1 LAMPINTSQ
10 STFMCIDFIHI
21 FLMYISRSGMPN
33 GMIFWLDVHCVDDL
47 FLVYVSPSA
56 MRTGIC
62 MSTLMCIGWT
72 ITYWV
77 YTLALMC
84 IALIMIVLVQP
95 ITFGVHFFFLKSQS
109 IMAFSRSLLPRS
121 VEKRPTRYRLE
132 IENE

>member
-1 LAMPINTSQ
+1 
-10 STFMCIDFIHI
+10 
-21 FLMYISRSGMPN
+21 MPN
-33 GMIFWLDVHCVDDL
+33 GIIFRLDVHCVDDL

-109 IMAFSRSLLPRS
+109 IM
-121 VEKRPTRYRLE
+121 
-132 IENE
+132 